1 MAHQAKAS
9 GGDAQQNVHPSAEMR
24 IDEDRRR
31 AELWD
36 VVDGAETFIGFIG
49 YSEETIAGDPV
60 MRLQHT
66 VISPRF
72 GRRGYARCLV
82 TLLIEKLEA
91 EDASFTSE
99 CTYIDDYLRRYPQ
112 HRRNQV
118 AAG

>member
-1 MAHQAKAS
+1 MDHQAQAS
-9 GGDAQQNVHPSAEMR
+9 GGGARQNVHPHAEMR

-31 AELWD
+31 VELWD
-36 VVDGAETFIGFIG
+36 DVDGAETFIGFIG
-49 YSEETIAGDPV
+49 YSEDTIGGDPV

-82 TLLIEKLEA
+82 TLLLEKLEA
-91 EDASFTSE
+91 DGTSFTSE
-99 CTYIDDYLRRYPQ
+99 CSYIDDYLRRYPE
-112 HRRNQV
+112 HRRNLV